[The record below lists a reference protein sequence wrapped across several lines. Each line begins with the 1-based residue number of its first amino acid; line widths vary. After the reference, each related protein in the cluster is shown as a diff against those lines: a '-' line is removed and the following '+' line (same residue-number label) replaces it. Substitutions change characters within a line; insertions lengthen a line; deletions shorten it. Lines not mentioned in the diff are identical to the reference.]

1 MKQVEKK
8 EKIIGNRQ
16 KRNFRSDS
24 FPFGWIPFR
33 PVSIAP
39 ALRIPDLVF
48 YGMSKAKWRYGIV
61 NVFTWHYLKFNYN
74 TVTHYLAFI
83 LKYKNNF
90 SLIASCLT
98 ILTHFELMFFFQYL
112 VFLQLFG
119 HPIWIVYLTN
129 YLSYKLF

>member
-1 MKQVEKK
+1 MQNNMETGRIKQGIINEEKSVNGQKKYETSRKK

-48 YGMSKAKWRYGIV
+48 YGMSKAK
-61 NVFTWHYLKFNYN
+61 
-74 TVTHYLAFI
+74 
-83 LKYKNNF
+83 
-90 SLIASCLT
+90 
-98 ILTHFELMFFFQYL
+98 
-112 VFLQLFG
+112 
-119 HPIWIVYLTN
+119 
-129 YLSYKLF
+129 